1 MPNNKL
7 DTLSSQ
13 KDQIKRQKNTE
24 EHQNLIDAFNGFF
37 VFFDIWLWR
46 PPGSGLI
53 ITSFKDSTL
62 GYFPLG
68 FVFDI
73 KDAESRW

>member
-53 ITSFKDSTL
+53 ITSFKDQLS
-62 GYFPLG
+62 GIFH
-68 FVFDI
+68 
-73 KDAESRW
+73 